1 MKRREFIA
9 GLGAAGAS
17 RLAAQAQQPSIPMI
31 GWLHVGMRDE
41 SVLAAFRK
49 GLRETGFVEGQNV
62 AIEQRWAENQIDRLP
77 VLAVDFVQRRMAVIA
92 VAPNPVGIAPV
103 KAATSVIPIVFM
115 CGPDP
120 VRTGLVASL
129 SRPGGNLTG
138 VTLLGEDLNAKRFAL
153 LHNLAPQLATIALLE
168 DVAQKTGTDRD
179 YVAKQAESAAR
190 NLGVRIVSVRV
201 ATADEFEAA
210 FASAAREGAA
220 ALIVSPSVLFI
231 DHRDRLMALASKYQM
246 PAMYQ
251 DRVYPANGGLMSY
264 GPSLADA
271 YRQTG
276 VYTGRVLKGEKPAD
290 LPVLQPTTFEFVI
303 NLKTAKALD
312 LAIPPGVLA
321 IADEVIE

>member
-1 MKRREFIA
+1 MRRREFIA
-9 GLGAAGAS
+9 GLGGAAAWP
-17 RLAAQAQQPSIPMI
+17 LAARAQQRALIPKI

-49 GLRETGFVEGQNV
+49 GLREIGLVEGRNV
-62 AIEQRWAENQIDRLP
+62 AIEQRWAENKLDRLP
-77 VLAVDFVQRRMAVIA
+77 ALAADFVQRRMAIIA
-92 VAPNPVGIAPV
+92 VAPNALGIAPV

-138 VTLLGEDLNAKRFAL
+138 ITLLGEDLNAKQFAL
-153 LHNLAPQLATIALLE
+153 LHNLAPQVAAIALLE
-168 DVAQKTGTDRD
+168 DVAQNTGTDRD
-179 YVAKQAESAAR
+179 YVAKQAESVAQ
-190 NLGVRIVSVRV
+190 NLGVRIVSVWV
-201 ATADEFEAA
+201 ATEDDFEAA
-210 FASAAREGAA
+210 FASAAHEGA

-231 DHRDRLMALASKYQM
+231 DHRDRLMALASKYRM

-251 DRVYPANGGLMSY
+251 DRLYPANGGLMSY

-276 VYTGRVLKGEKPAD
+276 VYTGRVL
-290 LPVLQPTTFEFVI
+290 
-303 NLKTAKALD
+303 
-312 LAIPPGVLA
+312 
-321 IADEVIE
+321 